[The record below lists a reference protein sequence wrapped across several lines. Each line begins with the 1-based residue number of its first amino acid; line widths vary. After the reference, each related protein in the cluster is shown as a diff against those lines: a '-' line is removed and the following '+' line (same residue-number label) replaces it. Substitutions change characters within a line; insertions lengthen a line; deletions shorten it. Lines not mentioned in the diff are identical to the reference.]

1 MDIAVVGLS
10 ALLPGADGPEPYWR
24 NILSGRDLIRDV
36 PKTHWL
42 IDDYYDPDPRAA
54 DKTYAKRGAF
64 LDPVAFDP
72 LAFGIP
78 PKALEATDTTQLLAL
93 VAAQHALMDA
103 TGGDLERL
111 ERERVGVVVGTGVLQ
126 LSCDMAA
133 RTQRPVWLKAL
144 REGGMDE
151 AAAQR
156 MCDRIAGHYVPWQEA
171 TFPGLLGNV
180 VAGRIANRFD
190 LNGPN
195 CTVDA
200 ACASSLAA
208 LAMATDELVLGRCDM
223 MLAGGADTL
232 NDILWYLSFSKTPA
246 LSPTGDCR
254 PFSEGADGTML
265 GEGLVL
271 FALKRLAD
279 AERDGDRVHAVLR
292 GLGASSDG
300 RGTAIYAPLPEGQ
313 QRALD
318 RAYDQAGY
326 SPRTVE
332 LVEAHG
338 TGTAAGDVAEF
349 RSLSAV
355 FGAAAEDGDPPWCAV
370 GSVKSQIGHTKGA
383 AGGAGLLKAIL
394 ALRHRVLPP
403 TYKVERPN
411 PRLPLARGPLY
422 LNTEARPWIRGSA
435 HPRRASVSS
444 FGFGG
449 SNFHLTVEEY
459 RPPTGVRACL
469 PPRVD
474 AAPCHLVVLSAD
486 SAAGLAARARSAAAE
501 RAPLANRARAAQLA
515 FDPSAHAR
523 LAVVAADAE
532 ELSRLLE
539 QVAEHLDA
547 TPDAQLHDPRGV
559 HCAVGAPDP
568 GPVAFLLSGQGSQYP
583 GMGSGLALH
592 VPQAQDVWDQLADWR
607 PEEGTALHHVVFPP
621 PVFDERERQ
630 AQAERL
636 TATEWA
642 QPALAGLALSQLAV
656 LDAVGVAADFLAG
669 HSFGELVAL
678 HAAGVLSR
686 TDLLAAA
693 RRRGELLR
701 DATEQPAGMTAVGC
715 GAEQA
720 EKVVEHC
727 AAGEVWV
734 ANRNSPQQTV
744 LSGTLTA
751 LEEAERAFGEA
762 DIVVRRLRTS
772 GAFHTPLVRSAAVPF
787 AGFLDGIEVRT
798 PDRPVYA
805 NATAAP
811 YPPRPREIRK
821 HLAGHLT
828 APVRFAEQI
837 EAMYGQGVRTFV
849 ELGAGSALTS
859 LTGQILRDRTHLS
872 VAVDRPGEEALRGL
886 HHVLGALATQGRP
899 VDFAPLWAHL
909 ADPPV
914 PVPADAA
921 EADGQAA
928 SRRITILGTNYG
940 KPYPHAGEPRN
951 GTAPDSA
958 AQAEDAA
965 AAPAPQGVPATARG
979 VLPAQSDAPPHA
991 PAAVSV
997 PPGAHGPCGSPWL
1010 QVLQEAQRQTTQTH
1024 AAFQRSMADSHI
1036 AYLRTVEAVVHGVSA
1051 AMGAGP
1057 ALPSP
1062 ALAPDAAAEPRTGHE
1077 SEPVYEA
1084 AAWEEPASGHMQPA
1098 PVLLSAP
1105 AHPAAA
1111 ASAASVDGQY
1121 GGQHAWPAADGASVT
1136 SSEPS
1141 EYAAPVS
1148 VEAAPRV
1155 SETAVA
1161 GPSGDQPGEGGPES
1175 AEDAVLDVVAELT
1188 GYPADVLKP
1197 DLVLDTDLGIDS
1209 IKRVQIL
1216 SSLRKRFPQL
1226 PRLDAGR
1233 AAGLRTLGE
1242 VAAVLKENLP
1252 EEEDG
1257 QPAIAAFARQRT
1269 PRPDAPP
1276 EQAAK
1281 NLPLQ
1286 RLDLEAKPVP
1296 APGTR
1301 LPGLAEHPVLITDEG
1316 TGVAEALVEELAPHG
1331 VQARVC
1337 AGEVPADTR
1346 ALVSLDGLRPVTG
1359 TEDACNLARDLFRT
1373 ARRVAPAMR
1382 AGGMWVTVQDTGGDF
1397 GLAGT
1402 HGARAGLGGIAGLAR
1417 TAAREWP
1424 TARVKAVDCARGQR
1438 TARAVARAVAEE
1450 LLYGGAATDVGLPD
1464 HGAQR
1469 VLVRTRRPAAG
1480 TAPSP
1485 AAGAGDVLG
1494 PQDVL
1499 VVTGGARGVT
1509 AECVVALARAHRPR
1523 LLLLGR
1529 TALREEPTYL
1539 EAAQDERAVRTALIE
1554 HARRNGAALPEP
1566 ADAAARAGRV
1576 MAVREI
1582 TATLAA
1588 CRGAG
1593 AQVRYAALDNR
1604 DRDALARVVEEVRAE
1619 WGPVTGVLH
1628 GAGVLADRRLEDK
1641 TDEEFDRVFTTKV
1654 GGLESL
1660 LAATASDPLRLLC
1673 VFSSVAGRSGN
1684 AGQSDYAMANETL
1697 NHLVAVQAAAR
1708 PGLRARALVWG
1719 AWDGGMVTE
1728 HLAEYFTAVGTP
1740 LIDPPAGAR
1749 ALVEELVRDGP
1760 VQRILLPHA
1769 AGTELVPAEA
1779 GAPLAQRVPAEAGAP
1794 LAQRVPAEASAP
1806 LAQRVPAEASAPL
1819 AQRVPAEA
1827 SAPLAEL
1834 RLAAD
1839 GHPHFADHAV
1849 GGRPVV
1855 PLAYV
1860 AEWFA
1865 RLLREHDPY
1874 APVELS
1880 DLRVLRGIALED
1892 FGSAEHRLLIHRV
1905 RSDGEPDAWQLQG
1918 HSGHSGDSGT
1928 LHYRVTPGV
1937 PPPEGARGGAGDA
1950 ADIRAQELGPLPRA
1964 ELYDGHVLF
1973 HGPAF
1978 QVMRGFEGVGVPGAR
1993 GELAG
1998 VRHMEW
2004 RAEPW
2009 VSDPAAVDGALQLA
2023 GLWAEHLLGGPTLP
2037 MGIGHF
2043 RWHRPGPVE
2052 DTVPCTVYA
2061 GPAGDGLASCDVL
2074 LGPPQA
2080 PIAELLRVQQVL
2092 RPT

>member
-1 MDIAVVGLS
+1 MQSSTEHGPGQDADTGERAAGPGALDIAVVGLS

-36 PKTHWL
+36 PETHWL
-42 IDDYYDPDPRAA
+42 IDDYYDPDPQAA

-93 VAAQHALMDA
+93 VAAQHALEDA
-103 TGGDLERL
+103 TGGDLSRL

-151 AAAQR
+151 DTAQR

-254 PFSEGADGTML
+254 PFSEDADGTML

-300 RGTAIYAPLPEGQ
+300 RGTAIYAPLPQGQ
-313 QRALD
+313 ERALR

-349 RSLSAV
+349 RSLASV
-355 FGAAAEDGDPPWCAV
+355 FGAAAKEGDPPWCAV

-411 PRLPLARGPLY
+411 PRLPLEEGPLY
-422 LNTEARPWIRGSA
+422 LNTEARPWVRDRA

-459 RPPTGVRACL
+459 RPPAGSRACL

-486 SAAGLAARARSAAAE
+486 RAADLAARARSAAAE

-532 ELSRLLE
+532 ELARLLNE
-539 QVAEHLDA
+539 AAEHLDTA
-547 TPDAQLHDPRGV
+547 PDAVPRGTRGV
-559 HCAVGAPDP
+559 HCAVGVPEP
-568 GPVAFLLSGQGSQYP
+568 GPVAFLFSGQGSQYP
-583 GMGSGLALH
+583 GMGGGLALH
-592 VPQAQDVWDQLADWR
+592 VPQAQEVWDQLADWR
-607 PEEGTALHHVVFPP
+607 PQEGTALHHVVFPP
-621 PVFDERERQ
+621 PAFDERERQ

-642 QPALAGLALSQLAV
+642 QPALAAQALAQLAV
-656 LDAVGVAADFLAG
+656 LDAVGVTADFLAG

-701 DATEQPAGMTAVGC
+701 DASEQPAGMTAVGC
-715 GAEQA
+715 DARQA
-720 EKVVEHC
+720 EKVLEHC

-734 ANRNSPQQTV
+734 ANHNSPDQTV
-744 LSGTLTA
+744 LSGTLAA

-762 DIVVRRLRTS
+762 DIAVRRLRTS
-772 GAFHTPLVRSAAVPF
+772 GAFHTPLVRGATEPF
-787 AGFLDGIEVRT
+787 AGFLEGLEVSG

-811 YPPRPREIRK
+811 YPSRPREIRE

-828 APVRFAEQI
+828 SPVRFAEQI
-837 EAMYGQGVRTFV
+837 EALYEGGARTFV

-859 LTGQILRDRTHLS
+859 LTGRILQGRAHLA
-872 VAVDRPGEEALRGL
+872 VAVDRRGEDALRGL
-886 HHVLGALATQGRP
+886 HDVLGALAVQGRP

-914 PVPADAA
+914 SDPADAA
-921 EADGQAA
+921 EADGPAA

-940 KPYPHAGEPRN
+940 KPYPHSGGPVDGPSPVSAPR
-951 GTAPDSA
+951 T
-958 AQAEDAA
+958 EDAS
-965 AAPAPQGVPATARG
+965 AAPAHAGPATAHG
-979 VLPAQSDAPPHA
+979 VLPAQSSAPPLPHA
-991 PAAVSV
+991 PTTV
-997 PPGAHGPCGSPWL
+997 PTAQGTPGPSGSPWL
-1010 QVLQEAQRQTTQTH
+1010 HALREAQRQATETH
-1024 AAFQRSMADSHI
+1024 AAFQRAMADSHI
-1036 AYLRTVEAVVHGVSA
+1036 AYLRTVEAVVHGMSA
-1051 AMGAGP
+1051 AMGAAP
-1057 ALPSP
+1057 AAPPSS
-1062 ALAPDAAAEPRTGHE
+1062 ALAAGTAVQPHAGHV
-1077 SEPVYEA
+1077 SEPGYGAVP
-1084 AAWEEPASGHMQPA
+1084 WEEPPSGLMQPA
-1098 PVLLSAP
+1098 PVLLPAP
-1105 AHPAAA
+1105 AHPAAVPSPFA
-1111 ASAASVDGQY
+1111 ASG
-1121 GGQHAWPAADGASVT
+1121 GGQDAWPADSGLSVT
-1136 SSEPS
+1136 SDAPS
-1141 EYAAPVS
+1141 SYAAPASDEAVPQAS
-1148 VEAAPRV
+1148 VI
-1155 SETAVA
+1155 AVA
-1161 GPSGDQPGEGGPES
+1161 EPPRGEQPADGPES

-1197 DLVLDTDLGIDS
+1197 ELLLDTDLGIDS

-1242 VAAVLKENLP
+1242 VAAVLKENLRD
-1252 EEEDG
+1252 EEDE
-1257 QPAIAAFARQRT
+1257 QPAIAPSSARRT
-1269 PRPDAPP
+1269 PRPETLP
-1276 EQAAK
+1276 EQADQD
-1281 NLPLQ
+1281 LPLQ
-1286 RLDLEAKPVP
+1286 RLDVTAAPVP
-1296 APGTR
+1296 APDMM
-1301 LPGLAEHPVLITDEG
+1301 LPGLADHPLLITDDG
-1316 TGVAEALVEELAPHG
+1316 TGIAAALVEELA
-1331 VQARVC
+1331 ARGLRASVC
-1337 AGEVPADTR
+1337 TGEVPADTR
-1346 ALVSLDGLRPVTG
+1346 ALVSLDGLRPVDD
-1359 TEDACNLARDLFRT
+1359 TETAYALARDLFRT
-1373 ARRVAPAMR
+1373 ARRIAPAMR
-1382 AGGMWVTVQDTGGDF
+1382 EGGVWVTVQDTGGDF

-1424 TARVKAVDCARGQR
+1424 AARVKAVDCARGER
-1438 TARAVARAVAEE
+1438 DARAIARVLAGE
-1450 LLYGGAATDVGLPD
+1450 LLHGGAATDVGLPD
-1464 HGAQR
+1464 HGPHR
-1469 VLVRTRRPAAG
+1469 VLVRVRRRVPSTAHSPSDG
-1480 TAPSP
+1480 NAPSEVP
-1485 AAGAGDVLG
+1485 G

-1509 AECVVALARAHRPR
+1509 AECVVALARAHRPG

-1529 TALREEPTYL
+1529 SALREEPSYL
-1539 EAAQDERAVRTALIE
+1539 GAAGDERAVRTALIE
-1554 HARRNGAALPEP
+1554 HARREGTAPEP
-1566 ADAAARAGRV
+1566 ADVAARARRV
-1576 MAVREI
+1576 MAAREV

-1588 CRGAG
+1588 CREAG
-1593 AQVRYAALDNR
+1593 AQVRYAAVDSR
-1604 DRDALARVVEEVRAE
+1604 DRDALARTLEEVRAE
-1619 WGPVTGVLH
+1619 WGPITGVLH
-1628 GAGVLADRRLEDK
+1628 GAGVLADRRLQDK

-1654 GGLESL
+1654 DGLEAL
-1660 LAATASDPLRLLC
+1660 LAATASDPLRWLC
-1673 VFSSVAGRSGN
+1673 VFSSVAGRTGN

-1697 NHLVAVQAAAR
+1697 NQLVAVHAGAR

-1719 AWDGGMVTE
+1719 AWDGGMVTP
-1728 HLAEYFTAVGTP
+1728 HLAEYFAAAGTP
-1740 LIDPPAGAR
+1740 LISRPAGAR
-1749 ALVEELVRDGP
+1749 ALVEELAQEGP
-1760 VQRILLPHA
+1760 VQTVLVPHA
-1769 AGTELVPAEA
+1769 AGTELVPVETDD
-1779 GAPLAQRVPAEAGAP
+1779 
-1794 LAQRVPAEASAP
+1794 
-1806 LAQRVPAEASAPL
+1806 
-1819 AQRVPAEA
+1819 
-1827 SAPLAEL
+1827 APLAEL
-1834 RLAAD
+1834 RVGAD
-1839 GHPHFADHAV
+1839 SHPHFADHAV

-1855 PLAYV
+1855 PLAYA

-1880 DLRVLRGIALED
+1880 DLRVLRGVALED
-1892 FGSAEHRLLIHRV
+1892 FGTAERRLLV
-1905 RSDGEPDAWQLQG
+1905 RRFRTVGGPEAWQLQG
-1918 HSGHSGDSGT
+1918 HGDDAGAPR
-1928 LHYRVTPGV
+1928 YRVTPG
-1937 PPPEGARGGAGDA
+1937 GALKEDGVVGAGNGT
-1950 ADIRAQELGPLPRA
+1950 RATDLGPLPRT

-1978 QVMRGFEGVGVPGAR
+1978 QVVHGFEGVGPSGAR

-1998 VRHMEW
+1998 VRFMDW
-2004 RAEPW
+2004 RPEPW
-2009 VSDPAAVDGALQLA
+2009 VCDPAAVDGALQLA

-2037 MGIGHF
+2037 MGIGRF
-2043 RWHRPGPVE
+2043 RWHRPGPIE
-2052 DTVPCTVYA
+2052 GTVPCTVYA
-2061 GPAGDGLASCDVL
+2061 GEADDGLASCDVL
-2074 LGPPQA
+2074 LGSPQA
-2080 PIAELLRVQQVL
+2080 PVAELLRVQQVV
-2092 RPT
+2092 RPS

>member
-1 MDIAVVGLS
+1 MQSSPEHGAGQDANTGERAAGPGALDIAVVGLS

-36 PKTHWL
+36 PDTHWL
-42 IDDYYDPDPRAA
+42 IDDYYDPDPQAA

-93 VAAQHALMDA
+93 VAAQHALEDA
-103 TGGDLERL
+103 TGGDLSRL
-111 ERERVGVVVGTGVLQ
+111 RRERVGVVVGTGVLQ

-151 AAAQR
+151 DSAQR

-254 PFSEGADGTML
+254 PFSENADGTML

-300 RGTAIYAPLPEGQ
+300 RGTAIYAPLPQGQ
-313 QRALD
+313 ERALR

-349 RSLSAV
+349 RSLASV
-355 FGAAAEDGDPPWCAV
+355 FGAAAEEGDPAWCAV

-411 PRLPLARGPLY
+411 PRLPLGQGPLY
-422 LNTEARPWIRGSA
+422 LNTEARPWVRDSA

-459 RPPTGVRACL
+459 RPPAGSRACL

-474 AAPCHLVVLSAD
+474 AAPCHLFVLGAD
-486 SAAGLAARARSAAAE
+486 GAADLAARARSAAAE

-532 ELSRLLE
+532 ELARLLDE
-539 QVAEHLDA
+539 AAAHLDTA
-547 TPDAQLHDPRGV
+547 PDTPLHDARGV
-559 HCAVGAPDP
+559 HCAVGVPEP
-568 GPVAFLLSGQGSQYP
+568 GPVAFLFSGQGSQYP

-592 VPQAQDVWDQLADWR
+592 VPQAQEVWDQLADWR
-607 PEEGTALHHVVFPP
+607 AQDGTALHHVVFPP
-621 PVFDERERQ
+621 PAFDERERH

-642 QPALAGLALSQLAV
+642 QPALAAQALAHLAV
-656 LDAVGVAADFLAG
+656 LDAVGVTADLLAG

-678 HAAGVLSR
+678 HAAGVLNR

-701 DATEQPAGMTAVGC
+701 DAAGRPAGMTAVGC
-715 GAEQA
+715 GARQA
-720 EKVVEHC
+720 EKVLEHC

-734 ANRNSPQQTV
+734 ANHNGPEQTV

-772 GAFHTPLVRSAAVPF
+772 GAFHTPLVQSATEPF
-787 AGFLDGIEVRT
+787 AGFLDGLEVSR

-811 YPPRPREIRK
+811 YPSRPQEIRK
-821 HLAGHLT
+821 HLAGQLT
-828 APVRFAEQI
+828 SPVRFAEQI
-837 EAMYGQGVRTFV
+837 EAMYERGARTFV
-849 ELGAGSALTS
+849 ELGAGNALTS
-859 LTGQILRDRTHLS
+859 LTGRILQGRTHVA
-872 VAVDRPGEEALRGL
+872 VAVDRRGEDALRGL
-886 HHVLGALATQGRP
+886 HNVLGALAAQGRP

-914 PVPADAA
+914 SAPADAA
-921 EADGQAA
+921 EPDGPAA

-940 KPYPHAGEPRN
+940 KPYPHSGEPLD
-951 GTAPDSA
+951 GTSPVSDPRT
-958 AQAEDAA
+958 EDAA
-965 AAPAPQGVPATARG
+965 AAPAHEVPAPAHR
-979 VLPAQSDAPPHA
+979 VLPTQSSAPPLPHTPA
-991 PAAVSV
+991 TVPAAQGI
-997 PPGAHGPCGSPWL
+997 PGPYGSPWL
-1010 QVLQEAQRQTTQTH
+1010 HALQEAQRQATETH
-1024 AAFQRSMADSHI
+1024 ASFQRSMADSHI
-1036 AYLRTVEAVVHGVSA
+1036 AFLRTVEAVVHGMSA
-1051 AMGAGP
+1051 ALGAAP
-1057 ALPSP
+1057 AALPSP
-1062 ALAPDAAAEPRTGHE
+1062 APAPGAAALPQAGHV
-1077 SEPVYEA
+1077 SGPGYEA
-1084 AAWEEPASGHMQPA
+1084 ATWEEPPPGHMQPA
-1098 PVLLSAP
+1098 PVLLPAP

-1111 ASAASVDGQY
+1111 PSPFAATDEGQD
-1121 GGQHAWPAADGASVT
+1121 ARPAAGGFPVT
-1136 SSEPS
+1136 SGEPTS
-1141 EYAAPVS
+1141 YAAPVPGGT
-1148 VEAAPRV
+1148 VPQAPV
-1155 SETAVA
+1155 AAVA
-1161 GPSGDQPGEGGPES
+1161 EPPRGEQPGSGPGGPSGSGPES
-1175 AEDAVLDVVAELT
+1175 AEDAVLEVVAELT

-1197 DLVLDTDLGIDS
+1197 ELMLDTDLGIDS

-1242 VAAVLKENLP
+1242 VAAVLRESLRD
-1252 EEEDG
+1252 EEDE
-1257 QPAIAAFARQRT
+1257 QPAIAASAERRT
-1269 PRPDAPP
+1269 PHPEALP
-1276 EQAAK
+1276 EQADEE
-1281 NLPLQ
+1281 LPLQ
-1286 RLDLEAKPVP
+1286 RLDVAAAPVP
-1296 APGTR
+1296 APDMM
-1301 LPGLAEHPVLITDEG
+1301 LPGLADHPLLITDDGAG
-1316 TGVAEALVEELAPHG
+1316 TAAALVEELTARG
-1331 VQARVC
+1331 LQASVC
-1337 AGEVPADTR
+1337 TGEVPADTR
-1346 ALVSLDGLRPVTG
+1346 ALVSLDGLRPVDDI
-1359 TEDACNLARDLFRT
+1359 DAAYALARDLFRT
-1373 ARRVAPAMR
+1373 ARRIAPAMR
-1382 AGGMWVTVQDTGGDF
+1382 EGGVWVTVQDTGGDF
-1397 GLAGT
+1397 GLAGA

-1424 TARVKAVDCARGQR
+1424 AARVKAVDCARGQR
-1438 TARAVARAVAEE
+1438 DARAIARVLAEE
-1450 LLYGGAATDVGLPD
+1450 LLHGGAATDVGLPD
-1464 HGAQR
+1464 HDARR
-1469 VLVRTRRPAAG
+1469 VLVRVRRPAPG
-1480 TAPSP
+1480 TAHSPSEGGELREVP
-1485 AAGAGDVLG
+1485 GQ
-1494 PQDVL
+1494 QDVL

-1529 TALREEPTYL
+1529 SALREEPPYL
-1539 EAAQDERAVRTALIE
+1539 GAAGDERAVRTALIE
-1554 HARRNGAALPEP
+1554 HARREGAAPEP
-1566 ADAAARAGRV
+1566 AHAAARARQV
-1576 MAVREI
+1576 MAAREV

-1588 CRGAG
+1588 CREAG
-1593 AQVRYAALDNR
+1593 AQVRYAAVDSR
-1604 DRDALARVVEEVRAE
+1604 DRDALARTLDEVRAE
-1619 WGPVTGVLH
+1619 WGPITGVLH

-1641 TDEEFDRVFTTKV
+1641 TDDEFDRVFTTKV
-1654 GGLESL
+1654 DGLEAL
-1660 LAATASDPLRLLC
+1660 LAATAPDPLRWLC
-1673 VFSSVAGRSGN
+1673 VFSSVAGRAGN

-1697 NHLVAVQAAAR
+1697 NHLVAVHAGAR

-1719 AWDGGMVTE
+1719 AWDGGMVTP
-1728 HLAEYFTAVGTP
+1728 HLAEYFAAAGTP
-1740 LIDPPAGAR
+1740 LISRAAGAR
-1749 ALVEELVRDGP
+1749 ALVAELAQEGP
-1760 VQRILLPHA
+1760 VQTVLVPHT
-1769 AGTELVPAEA
+1769 AGTELVPAE
-1779 GAPLAQRVPAEAGAP
+1779 VD
-1794 LAQRVPAEASAP
+1794 
-1806 LAQRVPAEASAPL
+1806 
-1819 AQRVPAEA
+1819 
-1827 SAPLAEL
+1827 APLAEV
-1834 RLAAD
+1834 RVGA
-1839 GHPHFADHAV
+1839 GSHPHFAEHAV

-1892 FGSAEHRLLIHRV
+1892 FGTAERRLLVRRV
-1905 RSDGEPDAWQLQG
+1905 RTNRGPEAWQLQG
-1918 HSGHSGDSGT
+1918 HGDGDGAP
-1928 LHYRVTPGV
+1928 HYRVTPG
-1937 PPPEGARGGAGDA
+1937 GAPT
-1950 ADIRAQELGPLPRA
+1950 ADGFGLETGTLAQDLGPLPRT

-1978 QVMRGFEGVGVPGAR
+1978 QVVRGFEGVGPSGAR

-1998 VRHMEW
+1998 VRGMDW
-2004 RAEPW
+2004 RPEPW
-2009 VSDPAAVDGALQLA
+2009 ITDPAAVDGALQLA

-2037 MGIGHF
+2037 MGIGRF
-2043 RWHRPGPVE
+2043 RWHRPGPVAG
-2052 DTVPCTVYA
+2052 TVPCTVYA
-2061 GPAGDGLASCDVL
+2061 GEADDGLAVCDVL
-2074 LGPPQA
+2074 LGSPQA
-2080 PIAELLRVQQVL
+2080 PVAELLGVQQVL
-2092 RPT
+2092 RPS